1 MKSITCKNVFKQLFC
16 SVEIRVLQ
24 VDFVAC
30 IAAFDLIVVVA
41 DMPQD
46 VVVAETVFFAVD
58 EVKISHRTIIPKI
71 GRFVKE

>member
-1 MKSITCKNVFKQLFC
+1 MFKQLLC

-24 VDFVAC
+24 VDFVAR

-41 DMPQD
+41 DVPQN
-46 VVVAETVFFAVD
+46 VVVAETVFLAVD
-58 EVKISHRTIIPKI
+58 KVKISHRTIIPKI

>member
-1 MKSITCKNVFKQLFC
+1 MFKQLLC

-24 VDFVAC
+24 VDFVAR
-30 IAAFDLIVVVA
+30 IAAFDLVVVVA

-46 VVVAETVFFAVD
+46 VVVAETVFLAVD

-71 GRFVKE
+71 DRFVKE

>member
-1 MKSITCKNVFKQLFC
+1 
-16 SVEIRVLQ
+16 
-24 VDFVAC
+24 
-30 IAAFDLIVVVA
+30 VVVA